1 MTETLDIKAARQAL
15 SPHLSAA
22 RGAVVGRTRP
32 RGVLDRRLA
41 VAILGW
47 LGAGG
52 DRLRCRRVLSRWG
65 FGGGSGDLSRALG
78 WALEGYGDGLVE
90 DAMKRSADR
99 IASRG
104 SPSGQE

>member
-15 SPHLSAA
+15 APHLKSA
-22 RGAVVGRTRP
+22 RGAIVGRTRP

-41 VAILGW
+41 VALLAW

-65 FGGGSGDLSRALG
+65 FGGGSGHLSRAIG
-78 WALEGYGDGLVE
+78 WAIMLYGDCLVNE
-90 DAMKRSADR
+90 AALRAARHYS
-99 IASRG
+99 
-104 SPSGQE
+104 

>member
-15 SPHLSAA
+15 APHLKSA
-22 RGAVVGRTRP
+22 RGAIVGRTRP
-32 RGVLDRRLA
+32 RSALDRRLA
-41 VAILGW
+41 VALLGW

-65 FGGGSGDLSRALG
+65 HGGGSGDLSRALG

-90 DAMKRSADR
+90 DAVRRSADL
-99 IASRG
+99 IDGRG
-104 SPSGQE
+104 SPRGQE